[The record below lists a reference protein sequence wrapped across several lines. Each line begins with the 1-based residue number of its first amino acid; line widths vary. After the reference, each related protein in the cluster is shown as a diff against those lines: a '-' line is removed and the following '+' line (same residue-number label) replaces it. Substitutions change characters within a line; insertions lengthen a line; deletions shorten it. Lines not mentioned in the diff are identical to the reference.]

1 MSSSPAIGPGSADQI
16 MKKYMILSLAVGL
29 VPLPLVDLAAL
40 TGIQLQMLSK
50 LCKSLDVEFS
60 KERGRAF
67 LGSLVGAGGT
77 VLAGA
82 ASSRFLGVLL
92 PGASVVVSGVS
103 VAVFAGASTYAVGKV
118 FVQHF
123 ESGGT
128 FLTFD
133 PEQVRQ
139 YYSQQYQV
147 GTVEVGKSFAGIRP

>member
-1 MSSSPAIGPGSADQI
+1 MSSSPAIGPGSPDQVL
-16 MKKYMILSLAVGL
+16 KKYMILSLAVGL

-50 LCKSLDVEFS
+50 LSKALDVEFS
-60 KERGRAF
+60 KERGKAF
-67 LGSLVGAGGT
+67 IGSLLGAGGT
-77 VLAGA
+77 VATGA
-82 ASSRFLGVLL
+82 ASSRLL
-92 PGASVVVSGVS
+92 LHLIPGGGAVVSGVS

-133 PEQVRQ
+133 PERVRE
-139 YYSQQYQV
+139 YYAQEFQQ
-147 GTVEVGKSFAGIRP
+147 GTREVRKSFVGIRP